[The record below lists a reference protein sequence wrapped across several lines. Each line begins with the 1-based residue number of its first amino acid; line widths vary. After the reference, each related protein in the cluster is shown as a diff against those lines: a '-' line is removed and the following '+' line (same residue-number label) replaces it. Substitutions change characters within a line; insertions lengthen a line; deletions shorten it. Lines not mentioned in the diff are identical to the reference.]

1 MGTEVRVSDPDPK
14 EPSMAR
20 PRTNLPWIERRG
32 AQHRAY
38 WRRPQGGKTYEAFT
52 SRRDAES
59 FRELVALVG
68 LDTARAIVRGELTL
82 APAEQLVTDSV
93 DVVPEPVRA
102 GNRTG
107 VCFDDLAARFLTDL
121 TGVETKTREGYT
133 AQIEHYLRPFF
144 AGTDIGLILAKTP
157 LRTPV
162 EPYLTVT
169 GWVSWMN
176 EQTTHTNDGRRTDKP
191 VSAKL
196 IRNVHGLLYSIL
208 DTAVD
213 GADEGVLIRNPCQGT
228 KLPADLEAE
237 RVFLEWRQVRY
248 LLEAMPEH
256 WRALVLFLVLTGARY
271 GEAAGLTVGHCHLDP
286 ATGEAYVDIVRAL
299 RWEKGAGRVLGR
311 LKSRTSRRR
320 VYLPH
325 GLVPELLPLLEGR
338 SAEELVFRTPTGQPL
353 HHSNFTQR
361 VLLPALNRARL
372 IDPSIPLATRI
383 HAFRHTHAAL
393 LASAGHSTRVI
404 KERLG
409 HANITTTDRIYGHLT
424 EDATVATL
432 ASLDQLMASVV
443 TDAHSQLVA
452 VTAEHADLPD
462 PAGADLPEIDS
473 TDEEDLAA

>member
-1 MGTEVRVSDPDPK
+1 
-14 EPSMAR
+14 
-20 PRTNLPWIERRG
+20 
-32 AQHRAY
+32 
-38 WRRPQGGKTYEAFT
+38 
-52 SRRDAES
+52 
-59 FRELVALVG
+59 
-68 LDTARAIVRGELTL
+68 
-82 APAEQLVTDSV
+82 
-93 DVVPEPVRA
+93 
-102 GNRTG
+102 
-107 VCFDDLAARFLTDL
+107 
-121 TGVETKTREGYT
+121 
-133 AQIEHYLRPFF
+133 
-144 AGTDIGLILAKTP
+144 
-157 LRTPV
+157 
-162 EPYLTVT
+162 
-169 GWVSWMN
+169 MN

-338 SAEELVFRTPTGQPL
+338 SAEELVFRTPNSPCSAAPSDPVARGRSPGRISPVSSRIRPQAG
-353 HHSNFTQR
+353 
-361 VLLPALNRARL
+361 PAL
-372 IDPSIPLATRI
+372 
-383 HAFRHTHAAL
+383 L
-393 LASAGHSTRVI
+393 LTQEV
-404 KERLG
+404 
-409 HANITTTDRIYGHLT
+409 
-424 EDATVATL
+424 
-432 ASLDQLMASVV
+432 Q
-443 TDAHSQLVA
+443 
-452 VTAEHADLPD
+452 P
-462 PAGADLPEIDS
+462 
-473 TDEEDLAA
+473 